1 MFSKSRDRGIHGSSI
16 GELSGGQQRRI
27 FLARALAQKPDM
39 YFLDEPFVGVDV
51 ASEEKIIAILKE
63 LRDNGKTVVVVHHDL
78 SKASD
83 YFDELILLN
92 KELIEYG
99 IVEKV
104 FQPEVMRRA
113 YNNPF
118 HSITNMEIKLC
129 INFIEE
135 IIEYEFLQKA
145 LTTSIMVGIICGVIG
160 CFIILRGMALMGDAI
175 SHAVLPGV
183 ALSYMIGIN
192 FFFGAVFT
200 GVLTALG
207 IGFISQNSRIKNDVS
222 IGIMFTAAFASGII
236 LITFMKSSTDLYRIL
251 FGNVLAVRP
260 EEMVTTLIIG
270 VIVLASIYL
279 FYKELLV
286 SSFDP
291 TMAKAYGLPVRV
303 IHYFLMILLTLV
315 TVASLQTVGIILVVA
330 MLITPAST
338 AYLFAKNSLWVMLYL
353 SAGIGVL
360 SSILGLYFSYTY
372 NLASGATIVLAATML
387 FILAFIFSPKQGL
400 LWVQIKVFS
409 KRETYLS

>member
-1 MFSKSRDRGIHGSSI
+1 M
-16 GELSGGQQRRI
+16 
-27 FLARALAQKPDM
+27 M
-39 YFLDEPFVGVDV
+39 
-51 ASEEKIIAILKE
+51 
-63 LRDNGKTVVVVHHDL
+63 
-78 SKASD
+78 
-83 YFDELILLN
+83 
-92 KELIEYG
+92 
-99 IVEKV
+99 
-104 FQPEVMRRA
+104 
-113 YNNPF
+113 
-118 HSITNMEIKLC
+118 
-129 INFIEE
+129 NFIEG
-135 IIEYEFLQKA
+135 IIAYEFLQKA
-145 LTTSIMVGIICGVIG
+145 LITSIMVGIICGVIG

-207 IGFISQNSRIKNDVS
+207 IGFISQNSRIKHDVS
-222 IGIMFTAAFASGII
+222 IGIMFTAAFAFGII
-236 LITFMKSSTDLYRIL
+236 LITLMQSSTDLYHIL

-260 EEMVTTLIIG
+260 EEMWTTLIIG
-270 VIVLASIYL
+270 IIVLGCIYL

-291 TMAKAYGLPVRV
+291 IMAKAYGLPIRV

-338 AYLFAKNSLWVMLYL
+338 AYLLTDRLWVMLYL

-360 SSILGLYFSYTY
+360 SAILGLYFSYTY
-372 NLASGATIVLAATML
+372 NLASGATIVLAATSL
-387 FILAFIFSPKQGL
+387 FVLTFIFSPKQGL
-400 LWVQIKVFS
+400 LWRTIKSFH
-409 KRETYLS
+409 KRETYTN

>member
-1 MFSKSRDRGIHGSSI
+1 MMD
-16 GELSGGQQRRI
+16 
-27 FLARALAQKPDM
+27 
-39 YFLDEPFVGVDV
+39 
-51 ASEEKIIAILKE
+51 
-63 LRDNGKTVVVVHHDL
+63 
-78 SKASD
+78 
-83 YFDELILLN
+83 
-92 KELIEYG
+92 
-99 IVEKV
+99 
-104 FQPEVMRRA
+104 
-113 YNNPF
+113 
-118 HSITNMEIKLC
+118 
-129 INFIEE
+129 FIEG
-135 IIEYEFLQKA
+135 IIQYGFLQKA
-145 LTTSIMVGIICGVIG
+145 LLTSIMIGIICGLLG

-236 LITFMKSSTDLYRIL
+236 LITMMKSSTDLYHIL

-260 EEMVTTLIIG
+260 DEMWTTLFIG
-270 VIVLASIYL
+270 IIVLVSIYL

-291 TMAKAYGLPVRV
+291 TMARAYGLPVRV
-303 IHYFLMILLTLV
+303 IHYFLMVLLTLV

-338 AYLFAKNSLWVMLYL
+338 AYLLTNRLWVMLYL
-353 SAGIGVL
+353 SAGLGIL
-360 SSILGLYFSYTY
+360 SSIIGLYFSYTY
-372 NLASGATIVLAATML
+372 NLASGATIVLAATFL

-400 LWVQIKVFS
+400 LWRSMKNF
-409 KRETYLS
+409 KRKTMST